1 MMTHEKQLQAIMN
14 AAENIRKD
22 PEKLKKFLRAVMGAP
37 RRTLEGKE
45 KNDIILLLA
54 LMEPFE
60 QSNNQYSWTDCYR
73 IGKTEYHVTNFP
85 DSEVIVDEI
94 LKDENESTH

>member
-1 MMTHEKQLQAIMN
+1 MMTHEEQLQAIRTT
-14 AAENIRKD
+14 ADNIRKD

-60 QSNNQYSWTDCYR
+60 QSNNQHSWTDCYR
-73 IGKTEYHVTNFP
+73 IGETEYHVTNFP
-85 DSEVIVDEI
+85 GAEVIVDEI
-94 LKDENESTH
+94 LKEEDEH